1 MDFEWDDNKADSN
14 LKKHGVRFSE
24 AVTVW
29 TDESALEMHDPDHSD
44 EEDRWI
50 RLGYS
55 NQTRILVVVF
65 CERVEVP
72 NFRPWVPAN
81 ILDSVPVNFLNS
93 VPPDIRA

>member
-14 LKKHGVRFSE
+14 FKKHGVRFSE

-44 EEDRWI
+44 DEDRWI

-65 CERVEVP
+65 CEKVEGKLT
-72 NFRPWVPAN
+72 RIISARKAN
-81 ILDSVPVNFLNS
+81 KDEEKEYHS
-93 VPPDIRA
+93 R